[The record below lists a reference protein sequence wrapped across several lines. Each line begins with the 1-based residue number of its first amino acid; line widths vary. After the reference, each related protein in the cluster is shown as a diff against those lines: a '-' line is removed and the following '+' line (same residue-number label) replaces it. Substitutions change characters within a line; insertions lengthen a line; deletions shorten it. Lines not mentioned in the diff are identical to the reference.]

1 MVVLLGILC
10 GSCESGGVSALLDRC
25 VSCSNAF
32 IVLVPLLGIVISIP
46 IYLNVLMTC
55 FGLLMLVVILVAL
68 FITIVLVDK
77 HPFSLFYP
85 FTFYVQV
92 GKFKCYCSFIVIIV
106 IFFSDN
112 FIFRIVLS

>member
-46 IYLNVLMTC
+46 MYLNVLTC
-55 FGLLMLVVILVAL
+55 SGLLTLVVILVAL

-77 HPFSLFYP
+77 HAFSLFYP

-92 GKFKCYCSFIVIIV
+92 GKFKCDCGFIIIIV
-106 IFFSDN
+106 IYSGD
-112 FIFRIVLS
+112 FILRIVLS